1 MAISTDCFHHYYIFI
16 IGITRREGSL
26 FKLSSNYPLIF
37 TNSNL
42 EASLIKVI
50 KIL

>member
-1 MAISTDCFHHYYIFI
+1 MTIYTDYFYNCYIFI
-16 IGITRREGSL
+16 ISATRREVNL
-26 FKLSSNYPLIF
+26 LKLSSNYPLIF

-50 KIL
+50 EIL